1 MRKNILFLCIFLIFG
16 CVASFAGDNADLT
29 PEEAFGR
36 IFAKDNTGIS
46 SMFTE
51 ELLKTVTEKRLFEII
66 KFYKDELGSYQ
77 KVETA
82 KEGFKLLFEKGT
94 VPARLSVNANNL
106 ISGIWFGVPE
116 KTEDS
121 FAEII
126 EAFKKSPDRTSVCLM
141 RYQFP
146 APAEAGTDL
155 SKAQIE
161 AIKPETVAELNPDQ
175 PMAIGSAFKLFLLK
189 ALEDDVAAGRRSWS
203 DIIELREEWK
213 SFPSGI
219 LQDWNPGSHHT
230 LETIAGLMMSLSDNT
245 ATDHIFNTLGVET
258 VRRYFPE
265 SCKDVVN
272 TSQVLKLKF
281 FFPDKAAEFIK
292 ADQARKDAILS
303 EMDAIIPSSIASY
316 SSIYG
321 QKKPFL
327 IDELEWFVSTRKLCE
342 TIWSLRESTRIRI
355 NPATGLIDKGEWH
368 IAGFKGGSEPGVLNY
383 TWILQKTPTSAIY
396 TLSCTAGNSMK
407 EIDNDVFNLA
417 VTRILN
423 LLKKEK

>member
-1 MRKNILFLCIFLIFG
+1 MLLVCMAG
-16 CVASFAGDNADLT
+16 FAGDNADLT

-36 IFAKDNTGIS
+36 IFAKENTGITR
-46 SMFTE
+46 MFTE
-51 ELLKTVTEKRLFEII
+51 DLLKMVTEKRLFEII

-77 KVETA
+77 KVETV
-82 KEGFKLLFEKGT
+82 KDGFKLLFEKGS
-94 VPARLSVNANNL
+94 VPAKLSVNAGNL

-121 FAEII
+121 FTEII
-126 EAFKKSPDRTSVCLM
+126 EAFRKCPDRTSVCLL
-141 RYQFP
+141 RYQLP
-146 APAEAGTDL
+146 VSAEAQTALSAEQTD
-155 SKAQIE
+155 
-161 AIKPETVAELNPDQ
+161 AIKPEQVAGLNSDIAMP
-175 PMAIGSAFKLFLLK
+175 IGSSFKLFLLK
-189 ALEDDVAAGRRSWS
+189 ALEDDVAAGRRSWT

-219 LQDWNPGSHHT
+219 LQDWNPGSRHS
-230 LETIAGLMMSLSDNT
+230 LETMAGLMMSLSDNT
-245 ATDHIFNTLGVET
+245 ATDHIFNTLGTET

-265 SCKDVVN
+265 SCRDVIN
-272 TSQVLKLKF
+272 TSQTLKLKF
-281 FFPDKAAEFIK
+281 FYPDKAAEFVK
-292 ADQARKDAILS
+292 ADQGRKDAILR
-303 EMDAIIPSSIASY
+303 EMDAIVPSTIASY

-321 QKKPFL
+321 LKDPVL

-355 NPATGLIDKGEWH
+355 NPATGLIDKSEWH

-383 TWILQKTPTSAIY
+383 TWILQKTPSSPIF
-396 TLSCTAGNSMK
+396 TLSCTACNSK
-407 EIDNDVFNLA
+407 KAIDSDAFNLA